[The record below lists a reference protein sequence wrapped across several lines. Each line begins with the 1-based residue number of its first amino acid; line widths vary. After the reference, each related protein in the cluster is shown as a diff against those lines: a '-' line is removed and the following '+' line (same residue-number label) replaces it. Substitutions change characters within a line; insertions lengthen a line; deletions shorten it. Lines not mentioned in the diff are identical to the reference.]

1 MRTLVRHGEASSNL
15 VARSTSDVEATMGR
29 DLSRYYRLLE
39 VTRQE
44 LAETFML
51 DELAV
56 LAAGMIGVRWS
67 PDMVQ
72 FLHTAMFDIPSDY
85 PGEQLQAKL
94 EDLTVA
100 QKFALLDLLE
110 QF

>member
-1 MRTLVRHGEASSNL
+1 MYTLVRRGEVSSNL
-15 VARSTSDVEATMGR
+15 VARSTSDVEATIER

-51 DELAV
+51 NELAV
-56 LAAGMIGVRWS
+56 LAAGIIGVRWS
-67 PDMVQ
+67 PEMVQ
-72 FLHTAMFDIPSDY
+72 YLHIAMFDVPSDY
-85 PGEQLQAKL
+85 PVKQLQAKL
-94 EDLTVA
+94 ENLTVV